1 MVSTGSSE
9 AATEPEAAAGSVPAA
24 ESEAAIELGAA
35 AGSGAA
41 MEPGTAAGSRG
52 SVLPGAA
59 VRPAEGGVATEGG
72 GAGAARVRPPAV
84 EPFTC
89 RRPHRVAVIASE
101 PVSLFNLA
109 VPELL
114 LLKVEVDGRPGYEVE
129 MCTPDPGTV
138 ATSGGADVVIRSGL
152 DALDRADTVIVA
164 GTGAAEH
171 PDPRVLGALREA
183 GRAGKRI
190 ASICTGA
197 FLLAEAGL
205 LDGRNATTYW
215 AYTRQ
220 FAEKYPD
227 VVIQPDVLYVQ
238 DDRILTSSGYAAG
251 IDLCLHLVRTDYGA
265 AVANHVSRL
274 ALVAPVRPGGQAQF
288 TDTPLPAETGT
299 SLAGTRAWAMT
310 RLDRPLALTDLARHA
325 AVSVRTLSRRFH
337 AETGLSPLQWL
348 LHQRLDRARELLETT
363 TLPVDQVARA
373 SGLGTADSLRQHL
386 VRRVGLTPS
395 DYRATFT
402 RLPAG

>member
-1 MVSTGSSE
+1 M
-9 AATEPEAAAGSVPAA
+9 
-24 ESEAAIELGAA
+24 
-35 AGSGAA
+35 
-41 MEPGTAAGSRG
+41 
-52 SVLPGAA
+52 
-59 VRPAEGGVATEGG
+59 
-72 GAGAARVRPPAV
+72 
-84 EPFTC
+84 
-89 RRPHRVAVIASE
+89 
-101 PVSLFNLA
+101 FNLA